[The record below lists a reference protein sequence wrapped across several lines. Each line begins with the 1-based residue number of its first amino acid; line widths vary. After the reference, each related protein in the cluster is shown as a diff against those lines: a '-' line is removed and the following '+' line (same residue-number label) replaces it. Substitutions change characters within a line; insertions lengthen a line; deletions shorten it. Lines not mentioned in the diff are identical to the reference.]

1 MDVCHV
7 RRIDESLLVQN
18 DEVMM
23 SWTPGAPVS
32 NMVFNPVYC
41 RTRWEGVAVT
51 AWLVLIDMLLLIWMW
66 RRPID
71 WMKFLLI
78 VLIVLSVPLILH
90 LAYRT
95 WAAFT
100 LDYWVDRNAITVRW
114 ANSSQVIP
122 LDNIRRV
129 IGSGVESLG
138 GNSLLEWPAPYLGG
152 SGRALGLV
160 NITMLATRP
169 LSECLLLETG
179 DAVYAL
185 SPADEEG
192 FLTAIQ
198 VRHKLG
204 PVGDVRAVA
213 VRSSLWDRTAGADPT
228 GALLF
233 TGGLVGVLTL
243 FGVLMLG
250 FQDLPDALA
259 FHYNVYGQPDV
270 VREKGA
276 LFLLPFIGLL
286 SWLVNGAWGLW
297 MALRGQKTGA
307 YMLWGGA
314 IIVQVFSFLALYS
327 LMY

>member
-1 MDVCHV
+1 MTEGYV
-7 RRIDESLLVQN
+7 LQN
-18 DEVMM
+18 DEAMIR
-23 SWTPGAPVS
+23 WAPGTPAS
-32 NMVFNPVYC
+32 RMVFKPARC

-51 AWLVLIDMLLLIWMW
+51 VWLVLTDFLLVIWMS

-71 WMKFLLI
+71 SIKFALI

-100 LDYWVDRNAITVRW
+100 LDYWLDRNAITVKW
-114 ANSSQVIP
+114 ASSRQIIP
-122 LDNIRRV
+122 LDDVQRIIR
-129 IGSGVESLG
+129 SGVDSLG
-138 GNSLLEWPAPYLGG
+138 GSGLLEWPAPYLGG
-152 SGRALGLV
+152 SGRALGLL
-160 NITMLATRP
+160 NIVMLATRP

-179 DAVYAL
+179 DTVYAL
-185 SPADEEG
+185 SPADEDG
-192 FLTAIQ
+192 FLTAMQ

-204 PVGDVRAVA
+204 PVTEVQAVA
-213 VRSSLWDRTAGADPT
+213 VRSSLWDRTAGADPM
-228 GALLF
+228 GALLV
-233 TGGLVGVLTL
+233 GAGLAGMLVL
-243 FGVLMLG
+243 FGFLMLG

-259 FHYNVYGQPDV
+259 FHYNASGQPDV

-276 LFLLPFIGLL
+276 LFLLPSIGLL
-286 SWLVNGAWGLW
+286 AWLANGVWGVW
-297 MALRGQKTGA
+297 MAARGHRAGA